1 MCEGSAEGYGGTGGS
16 GQHTPKYPASK
27 TVKN

>member
-1 MCEGSAEGYGGTGGS
+1 MRGEGEEYGGTGER